1 MIGMSNHI
9 LSRVFGFH
17 YRSQKVIGSLPRVY
31 SCLGY
36 IHWNSCI
43 FNNWGEMTPVT
54 CFQGHKKGVRTPF
67 RPQLV
72 GHGALESWDQGLNK
86 MVIFFRSSIRSMR
99 GSSEESSTCNFPW
112 YHMFYG
118 SFFMFFLWYNSLSLG
133 IQSYSQLMIG
143 MSNHIL
149 SRVFGFHYRSQ
160 KVIGSLPRVYSC
172 LGYIHWNSC
181 IFNNWGE
188 MTPVTC
194 FQGHK
199 KG

>member
-1 MIGMSNHI
+1 
-9 LSRVFGFH
+9 
-17 YRSQKVIGSLPRVY
+17 
-31 SCLGY
+31 
-36 IHWNSCI
+36 
-43 FNNWGEMTPVT
+43 
-54 CFQGHKKGVRTPF
+54 
-67 RPQLV
+67 
-72 GHGALESWDQGLNK
+72 

-118 SFFMFFLWYNSLSLG
+118 SFFYVFFLWYNSLSLG

-199 KG
+199 KGVRTPFFGPQLVGHGAWESWDQGLNKMVIFFRSSIRSMRGSSEESSTCNFPWYHMFYGSFFYVFLNDTIVYP